1 MKIIAIDFDG
11 TIVEDAYPAI
21 GRLKPGAKKALNQ
34 LYNHDEIYTIINTCR
49 SGEQLIDAVNFLI
62 ENGIKFN
69 RINDN
74 YPDNIKKYGNT
85 RKVFADVYIDASN
98 LTGMPAWDLVYD
110 LIINEL

>member
-34 LYNHDEIYTIINTCR
+34 LYNHDEIFTIINTCR

-62 ENGIKFN
+62 ENGINFN

-74 YPDNIKKYGNT
+74 APWLIEEHGNT
-85 RKVFADVYIDASN
+85 RKIHADVFIDASN